1 MKRKNYSNYAV
12 VVIALLLATTVNAV
26 PAEMEKKNL
35 MEFVTKGVAKCK
47 ESAEAGDA
55 EGQVLYGRA
64 LARGWGV
71 EKDEAKA
78 IEWYRKSAEQ
88 GNASGQCYLGMCFV
102 NGIGCE
108 TDTTNGVKWLRK
120 AALQG
125 LPSAQTY
132 LGLILDIEANELQ
145 MKSLNSLLDKPLRE
159 LGNGSGIPI
168 PKQLNGSVWPL
179 NKEML

>member
-35 MEFVTKGVAKCK
+35 MEFVTKCVAKCK

-120 AALQG
+120 AAL
-125 LPSAQTY
+125 PYSWITAFHSAGAGQPHHPRT
-132 LGLILDIEANELQ
+132 
-145 MKSLNSLLDKPLRE
+145 PCCLRLHWAE
-159 LGNGSGIPI
+159 DAEPF
-168 PKQLNGSVWPL
+168 
-179 NKEML
+179 